1 MQGVKENVC
10 VAVIVPRGRVRYSAV
25 LDPFVD
31 CCGMVQKARDVRVQD
46 RDGLLDPLIERYLSE
61 LRVERGLSI
70 NTIESY
76 RQDLKK
82 FQRYVERYQK
92 GVSEEIPSA
101 LVTAFLASLRQQGL
115 GPSSIARL
123 ASTLRG
129 WFRFLVRERIVEASP
144 LSALTVRRRAVLLP
158 KTLTKQEVARLLEQS
173 IGLSAEE
180 QRDRTMVELL
190 YASGLRVSELV
201 GLDVSHLDLAGG
213 FLRVVG
219 KGAKER
225 VVPMGQVA
233 KDLIANYLAH
243 VRPVLLRG
251 RSSSTVFVSRRGRA
265 LTRQAVWKMLR
276 QWAQRAGLK
285 QSVSPH
291 MLRHSFATH
300 LLEGGADLRAV
311 QMMLG
316 HADITTT
323 QIYTS
328 VERSRL
334 KQVHRLYFPRQKR
347 QAMEGPES

>member
-1 MQGVKENVC
+1 M
-10 VAVIVPRGRVRYSAV
+10 A
-25 LDPFVD
+25 
-31 CCGMVQKARDVRVQD
+31 QKALNSKAQGRDP
-46 RDGLLDPLIERYLSE
+46 LLDPLIERYLSG

-76 RQDLKK
+76 RRDLEK
-82 FQRYVERYQK
+82 FQRYLEQHRR
-92 GVSEEIPSA
+92 GVGDAIPPS
-101 LVTAFLASLRQQGL
+101 LVTSFLASLRQQKL
-115 GPSSIARL
+115 GPSSLARL
-123 ASTLRG
+123 VSTLRG
-129 WFRFLVRERIVEASP
+129 WFRFLVRERIMAANP
-144 LSALTVRRRAVLLP
+144 LSTLAVRRRAVLLP
-158 KTLTKQEVARLLEQS
+158 KTLTKQEIARLLERPAS
-173 IGLSAEE
+173 SSVEE
-180 QRDRTMVELL
+180 QRDRAMLELL

-233 KDLIANYLAH
+233 KELVTNYLVH

-251 RSSSTVFVSRRGRA
+251 RLSSTVFVSRRGRA

-276 QWAQRAGLK
+276 QWARRASLK
-285 QSVSPH
+285 QPVSPH

-323 QIYTS
+323 QIYTA

-334 KQVHRLYFPRQKR
+334 KQVHRLYFPRQR
-347 QAMEGPES
+347 RRTMEGPES